1 MLRHFFQ
8 RECHFTFYYLAL
20 IFCFVFVLNISES
33 WKYNFNM
40 NKTCTKQSEC
50 ADENQSM
57 DKYHYY
63 CDLKLSQCICVGSSY
78 LQCQQRNHA
87 TLNDSENNNQ
97 KTLWDNGL
105 KDFVRRMPMLP
116 ISIILISMFISICIV
131 LQLFAKARF
140 RNTHRSIFANPQKLE
155 LAKAQERR
163 LSQLSQ
169 LSGQQQANNNLA
181 CSGSENQRIYSLSH
195 YKYPRLSLPQAP
207 IPTSSSSSS
216 IRRSARNSLG
226 STIVPTIIGPTLAT
240 ATPTSANSFNTL
252 SSSSSSQNHLSVK
265 QKQERRNNNLT
276 TSESLSIVF

>member
-1 MLRHFFQ
+1 MMKIDLEFHFIFDDYGIPFLCLLR
-8 RECHFTFYYLAL
+8 
-20 IFCFVFVLNISES
+20 FCFIWV
-33 WKYNFNM
+33 
-40 NKTCTKQSEC
+40 Q
-50 ADENQSM
+50 
-57 DKYHYY
+57 YHDD
-63 CDLKLSQCICVGSSY
+63 DLF
-78 LQCQQRNHA
+78 
-87 TLNDSENNNQ
+87 EQ
-97 KTLWDNGL
+97 K
-105 KDFVRRMPMLP
+105 K
-116 ISIILISMFISICIV
+116 SIR
-131 LQLFAKARF
+131 ARF

-265 QKQERRNNNLT
+265 QKQKRRNNNLT
-276 TSESLSIVF
+276 TSESLSIIF